1 MSSLLSKL
9 ALFVDIKEGDILLA
23 GKFKNKR
30 MEVEE
35 IGTDELG
42 QPTVNGQKL
51 LAVRIEKKLP
61 EDMKSAKTKEEG
73 LNIEKVALGLKTLSS
88 YSRKASIAAARE
100 SELPLHSIY
109 DTIAGA
115 TKETAKNLNA
125 TRNEINSAIKLS
137 RSKNIYSIKSKAR
150 QIESERKMDR
160 SHLENMDFTPNN

>member
-61 EDMKSAKTKEEG
+61 DDMKSAKTKAAEG
-73 LNIEKVALGLKTLSS
+73 
-88 YSRKASIAAARE
+88 
-100 SELPLHSIY
+100 
-109 DTIAGA
+109 
-115 TKETAKNLNA
+115 
-125 TRNEINSAIKLS
+125 
-137 RSKNIYSIKSKAR
+137 
-150 QIESERKMDR
+150 
-160 SHLENMDFTPNN
+160 